1 MLPYLTTIIV
11 LVAITWYET
20 LSKRV
25 GAPASLGT
33 AYVREDK

>member
-1 MLPYLTTIIV
+1 YIATIAV
-11 LVAITWYET
+11 LVAITWWET

-33 AYVREDK
+33 SYMREDK